1 MRIKF
6 LFRAF
11 TAALILAVSSVAAY
25 AQVASLSGK
34 VLMRQPD
41 GTETPV
47 QNAQVDIYRTDIKG
61 EWRLKTDKKGVYQHA
76 GLPFVGTYT
85 IIVSAPGA
93 RPAFEQKVRV
103 SQRPEIHFILEPG
116 DGSRPTLDQ
125 LSSMAAAPAARAAAS
140 SASAPSESAED
151 KAKRE
156 EMERKIKEIESRN
169 QKITQANEIVG
180 RTFKAGNEFL
190 NAKNYDAAIAQYNEG
205 LAARD
210 EAALYANKAV
220 ALRLRGADKYNAA
233 IKSNDEEGKK
243 AAYSDW
249 RESAEAGKKAIE
261 TINAQTP
268 PAEPSGKAGF
278 DQNRLAAYAAHAEAL
293 KLVAIKDDKSR
304 ADEAFK
310 VYSEYAA
317 LEADPAKKSQKQVE
331 AAKILFDANA
341 FGRAVEEFKK
351 ILETDP
357 ENAEANLYLG
367 FALFNTGEKDKYQE
381 AANYL
386 GKFSEKAPETHPLK
400 ADAKSILDFLK
411 TQENIKPE
419 KVQPSRT
426 TGRRRG

>member
-6 LFRAF
+6 LFRTV
-11 TAALILAVSSVAAY
+11 TAALILAVGSVAAF
-25 AQVASLSGK
+25 AQVTSLSGK
-34 VLMRQPD
+34 VMLKQPD
-41 GTETPV
+41 GTEAPV

-61 EWRLKTDKKGVYQHA
+61 EWHLKTDKKGFYQHA

-93 RPAFEQKVRV
+93 RPAFEQKVKA
-103 SQRPEIHFILEPG
+103 SQRPELNFLLEPG
-116 DGSRPTLDQ
+116 DGSRPTLEQ
-125 LSSMAAAPAARAAAS
+125 LSSMTAPARSGATTSAAAAPAES
-140 SASAPSESAED
+140 SED

-180 RTFKAGNEFL
+180 RTFKAGNDFL
-190 NAKNYDAAIAQYNEG
+190 TAKNYDAAIAQYNEG

-210 EAALYANKAV
+210 EAALFSNKAV

-233 IKSNDEEGKK
+233 IKANDEEGKK

-249 RESAEAGKKAIE
+249 RESAEAGKKAVE

-278 DQNRLAAYAAHAEAL
+278 DQNRIAAYASHAEAL
-293 KLVAIKDDKSR
+293 KLVATKDDRSR
-304 ADEAFK
+304 AEDAFK
-310 VYSEYAA
+310 AYSEYAA
-317 LEADPAKKSQKQVE
+317 LETDPAKKAQKHTE

-351 ILETDP
+351 ILESDP

-419 KVQPSRT
+419 KVQPTRT